1 MNLRKTEITEKAKF
15 TKTNIL
21 KMDMN
26 LEMSVNVTGDNGL
39 MMKDRE
45 KESEKTL
52 TVVLDHQDHL
62 HTENKD
68 LHREGIKDMV
78 VVQPLKSITNVTML
92 T

>member
-1 MNLRKTEITEKAKF
+1 
-15 TKTNIL
+15 
-21 KMDMN
+21 
-26 LEMSVNVTGDNGL
+26 